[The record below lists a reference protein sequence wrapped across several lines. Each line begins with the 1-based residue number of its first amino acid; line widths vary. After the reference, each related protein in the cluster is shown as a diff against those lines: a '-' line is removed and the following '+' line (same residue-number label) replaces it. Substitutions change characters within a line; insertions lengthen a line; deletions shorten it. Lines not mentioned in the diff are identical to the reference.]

1 MYLNDKLYNTLKWIA
16 QFFLPSLATLYFAL
30 SAVWGLPYTE
40 EVVGSIVALSVFLGA
55 LLGISSMQYKETEYT
70 EAATKGYGAL
80 YEANK
85 GLKKGFNPLTM
96 SPKIYELLKWGV
108 LIFLPA
114 SGTLYLALSKFW
126 GLPYGQEI
134 VATIAA
140 ISAFLGIF
148 LGVSS
153 AKYNKFLN
161 GE

>member
-1 MYLNDKLYNTLKWIA
+1 MSTSAARTISPPTATVAILALAISCEYPFLAPIA
-16 QFFLPSLATLYFAL
+16 DAMA
-30 SAVWGLPYTE
+30 
-40 EVVGSIVALSVFLGA
+40 
-55 LLGISSMQYKETEYT
+55 EYT